1 MFRILAFLFFSAAA
15 CLLLKLLS
23 VYGAADEIRTQIA
36 ERMETDTN
44 VGIDITCS
52 DKRMRNLA
60 ADLDRQLKLLRQ
72 KEIRYTRGDQEL
84 KTAITNVSHDIRTP
98 LTAIYGYLNLLE
110 GEEMSD
116 EAAQY
121 LAYIQ
126 NRVDAL
132 KALSE
137 ELFRY
142 SVVLSVDSYDETEE
156 LSLHALLEESIAAYY
171 GAIIKAGIR
180 PEIICCEQPVK
191 RNLNRHALTR
201 IFSNIIGNAVKYSD
215 GDFRVR
221 LEADGTICFAN
232 KARKLDSVS
241 AARLTDRFFTVENG
255 HGSTG
260 LGLSIARTL
269 TEKIGGSMEVAY
281 REGSLYVILSFS
293 CGNRSE
299 KLI

>member
-1 MFRILAFLFFSAAA
+1 MFRILAFLFYSAAA

-84 KTAITNVSHDIRTP
+84 KTAITNMSHDIRTP

-110 GEEMSD
+110 GEEMSE

-137 ELFRY
+137 ELFHY

-156 LSLHALLEESIAAYY
+156 LSLHALLEESIAAYM
-171 GAIIKAGIR
+171 
-180 PEIICCEQPVK
+180 
-191 RNLNRHALTR
+191 
-201 IFSNIIGNAVKYSD
+201 
-215 GDFRVR
+215 
-221 LEADGTICFAN
+221 
-232 KARKLDSVS
+232 
-241 AARLTDRFFTVENG
+241 ARL
-255 HGSTG
+255 
-260 LGLSIARTL
+260 
-269 TEKIGGSMEVAY
+269 
-281 REGSLYVILSFS
+281 
-293 CGNRSE
+293 
-299 KLI
+299 

>member
-180 PEIICCEQPVK
+180 PEISCCEQPVK

-260 LGLSIARTL
+260 LGLSIAHTL